1 MSHIEIE
8 KPEPRY
14 ENQRLRGEVNLTI
27 GEGENAVIIGPNG
40 SGKSLLSTYI
50 SGGVSLKSGRVAVL
64 RA

>member
-27 GEGENAVIIGPNG
+27 GEGENAVIIGPHG
-40 SGKSLLSTYI
+40 SGK
-50 SGGVSLKSGRVAVL
+50 
-64 RA
+64 